1 MLCMEARMFGV
12 DDIVEVTLGGPW
24 GLALVAGGAAA
35 MIAGPRAKPL
45 AKQAIKGYF
54 AATQRVR
61 EVAGEAVEQV
71 QDLYAEAKY
80 EYQSELE
87 ETDAAPAPEKAPRS
101 RRTPTT
107 QVEEQPA

>member
-1 MLCMEARMFGV
+1 
-12 DDIVEVTLGGPW
+12 
-24 GLALVAGGAAA
+24 

-54 AATQRVR
+54 AAAHKVR
-61 EVAGEAVEQV
+61 EAAAEAVEQA

-80 EYQSELE
+80 EYQSQLE
-87 ETDAAPAPEKAPRS
+87 EVEAAPAAEKAPRS
-101 RRTPTT
+101 RRTPTA